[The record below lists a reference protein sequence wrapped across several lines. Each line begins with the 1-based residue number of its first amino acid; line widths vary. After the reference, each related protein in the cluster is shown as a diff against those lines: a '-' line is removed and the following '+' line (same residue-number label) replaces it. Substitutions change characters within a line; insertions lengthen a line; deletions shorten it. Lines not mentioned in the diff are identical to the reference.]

1 MSIITYFSVILAME
15 ALIKA
20 NNLNFTYNRGKDNE
34 FQSLININFEIYP
47 EEFIIMFGPSG
58 CGKSTLLNVIAGLEK
73 PDTGSMIALGHDIST
88 MSKHDFAMYHRNQVG
103 MIFQQYNTISSLTVL
118 DNVVLPQLFINI
130 NKGKRNKW
138 GRQLLERFGILKQAK
153 KTPTELSGGQMQRI
167 GIARAIVNNPKMILA
182 DEPVGNLDS
191 VSAKN
196 VLDILEQ
203 LNEKEKKTIILVTHN
218 PEYLSYGDRIFYMK
232 DGIIT
237 REVVNRDKQKKD
249 KKDLAPKSP
258 TAEINDLMRAYHGLT
273 PEQIN
278 ILIMPYKAKAF
289 AHHFISNRNMEE
301 TKILEDII
309 QRRLLGTISQEEFFE
324 ILRKNSMDNGVGFD
338 VRTAEKILRRVNR
351 IIRTAY
357 YIYQEEHKR
366 KDEQG
371 RHEKLNDNEKAKKVT
386 WYLLGACYYKYY
398 KNLDE
403 VQINRLQ
410 QAVKDRLIG
419 VLQKNG
425 FFKQLDKPF
434 KTGGVGLNSKTAKA
448 MTEELELILILG
460 FGIVQKMTMDEI
472 KASASSEKPSAPSGD
487 QASGLSA
494 AQQNETAKDDKK
506 EDGKE
511 EDDNKE
517 EQIKKAPIMD
527 ESTAAIAKKMASMI
541 KETMNEQS
549 EDKAEA
555 TADKKATGDKNT
567 VSIETDNRELSSRDE
582 SEDKIYVGVET
593 PEDKEEDAEEDN
605 KLYLSGEEAAQ
616 LARAGV
622 AFAETK
628 KEESVAT
635 KKSNQLEEEIKE
647 AEALAIESA
656 KALNRITPET
666 AKFISDVGKEYEKNL
681 DDK

>member
-1 MSIITYFSVILAME
+1 ME

-34 FQSLININFEIYP
+34 FQSLININFDIYP

-58 CGKSTLLNVIAGLEK
+58 CGKSTLLNVMAGLEK
-73 PDTGSMIALGHDIST
+73 PDTGSMTVLGRDIST
-88 MSKHDFAMYHRNQVG
+88 MSKHDFAMYHRRQVG
-103 MIFQQYNTISSLTVL
+103 MIFQQYNIITSLTVL
-118 DNVVLPQLFINI
+118 DNVVLPQLFVNI
-130 NKGKRNKW
+130 SKGKRNKW

-153 KTPTELSGGQMQRI
+153 KIPTELSGGQMQRI
-167 GIARAIVNNPKMILA
+167 GIARAIINNPKLVLA

-196 VLDILEQ
+196 VLDILEE

-237 REVVNRDKQKKD
+237 REVVNRDKQKKE
-249 KKDLAPKSP
+249 KTDLTPKSP

-324 ILRKNSMDNGVGFD
+324 ILRKNSIENGVGFD

-371 RHEKLNDNEKAKKVT
+371 KHDKLSDNEKAKKVT

-410 QAVKDRLIG
+410 QAVKDRLVG

-425 FFKQLDKPF
+425 FFKQLDKSF

-460 FGIVQKMTMDEI
+460 FGIVQKITMDEI
-472 KASASSEKPSAPSGD
+472 KADTKTEEKTEPESKPTDEA
-487 QASGLSA
+487 AKLSA
-494 AQQNETAKDDKK
+494 VEQNIAAQEDKTADSTGDTSK
-506 EDGKE
+506 
-511 EDDNKE
+511 
-517 EQIKKAPIMD
+517 IASVMD
-527 ESTAAIAKKMASMI
+527 TGTAEVAQKMASMI
-541 KETMNEQS
+541 KETMNESGNGQTS
-549 EDKAEA
+549 D
-555 TADKKATGDKNT
+555 TG
-567 VSIETDNRELSSRDE
+567 E
-582 SEDKIYVGVET
+582 SEEISDVKEGSSFANPPAGEAGAT
-593 PEDKEEDAEEDN
+593 EDKEETKEKEGH
-605 KLYLSGEEAAQ
+605 KLYLSGDEAAQ

-622 AFAETK
+622 AFEDTK
-628 KEESVAT
+628 QE
-635 KKSNQLEEEIKE
+635 KSEAIRKSGELEEEIKE
-647 AEALAIESA
+647 AKTMAEESE
-656 KALNRITPET
+656 KALNRVSPEVT
-666 AKFISDVGKEYEKNL
+666 KFISDVVKEYEKKSDN
-681 DDK
+681 DKNDNNNQDKK